1 MAVPTTVMVNGY
13 TGGSVVEVPAIEPE
27 NPTNS
32 FKLPSVAYVCKCTC
46 THIRVINKC
55 REATRRRGEHGES
68 EGQKGRRRGSTGE
81 HGEGEHGEREGQEKH
96 ALYRKPGTCFC
107 DE

>member
-1 MAVPTTVMVNGY
+1 MPLGTLDIAGCLGSFMAVPTTVMVNGY

-46 THIRVINKC
+46 THIRVIRN
-55 REATRRRGEHGES
+55 A
-68 EGQKGRRRGSTGE
+68 
-81 HGEGEHGEREGQEKH
+81 
-96 ALYRKPGTCFC
+96 
-107 DE
+107 